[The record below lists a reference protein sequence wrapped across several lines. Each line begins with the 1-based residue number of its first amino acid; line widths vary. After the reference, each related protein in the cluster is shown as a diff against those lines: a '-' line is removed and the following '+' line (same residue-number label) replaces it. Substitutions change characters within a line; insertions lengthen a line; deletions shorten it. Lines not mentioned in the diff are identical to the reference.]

1 MPVLAS
7 YTLKLEGVDD
17 DKAVEAVTALLKAMD
32 GVSQVA
38 YNADSKTAT
47 ITMNRGKTLSEDALK
62 AAFKDTKYT
71 FKDFAKAS

>member
-7 YTLKLEGVDD
+7 YTLKLEGIED
-17 DKAVEAVTALLKAMD
+17 DKAAEAATKLLKAIA
-32 GVSQVA
+32 GVAQVTFD
-38 YNADSKTAT
+38 ADSKTAT
-47 ITMNRGKTLSEDALK
+47 ITMNRGQTLSEDALK